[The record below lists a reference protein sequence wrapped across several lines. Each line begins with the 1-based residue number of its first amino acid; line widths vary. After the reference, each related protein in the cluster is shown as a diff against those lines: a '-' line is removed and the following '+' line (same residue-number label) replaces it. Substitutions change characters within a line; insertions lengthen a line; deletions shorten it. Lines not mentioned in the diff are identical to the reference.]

1 MPALSN
7 GIWILREI
15 RSSERTL
22 QNKLTA
28 GGTHGQS
35 GSKVLL
41 MWGVEG
47 RGGVGVLVR
56 VDLPLRRRV
65 IRPRFRSRAQG
76 SSQPQ
81 G

>member
-1 MPALSN
+1 MPALSS

-28 GGTHGQS
+28 GGTHGQF
-35 GSKVLL
+35 GFKVLL

-47 RGGVGVLVR
+47 VGVR